1 MCKGSLS
8 ELPST
13 SVGDSRRQV
22 ESTGKGKS
30 QAERV
35 GGLIGK
41 LGARSPEGLRAIATL
56 GN

>member
-8 ELPST
+8 EFPST
-13 SVGDSRRQV
+13 SVGESRRQV

-30 QAERV
+30 QAERI